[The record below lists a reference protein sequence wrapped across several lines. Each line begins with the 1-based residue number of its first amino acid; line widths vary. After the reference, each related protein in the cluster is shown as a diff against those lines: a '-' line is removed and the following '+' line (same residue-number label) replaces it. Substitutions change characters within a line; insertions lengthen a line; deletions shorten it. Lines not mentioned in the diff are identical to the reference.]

1 MEHGLPFPFNSDDQL
16 LELLL
21 SPLSK
26 YIKNTTRATAV
37 NIKGG
42 IVEFLTK
49 RPGFNSL
56 IYKSLNI

>member
-49 RPGFNSL
+49 RPGLS
-56 IYKSLNI
+56 IP